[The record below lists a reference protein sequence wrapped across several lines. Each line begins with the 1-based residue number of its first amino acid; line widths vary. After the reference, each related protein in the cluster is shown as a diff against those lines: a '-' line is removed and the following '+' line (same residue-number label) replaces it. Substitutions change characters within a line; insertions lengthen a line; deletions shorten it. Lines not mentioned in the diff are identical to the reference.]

1 MRRRE
6 PISPDMTPLIDVVFI
21 LLIFFLVSSTFKKD
35 ELALDLILPK
45 SGSAKEIIKKEELS
59 IELSR
64 DKIALKGRV
73 IKFADLGAELSKVS
87 DKEKPVNIRINK
99 DVEYQRVMK
108 LFDLLKKYDLNNL
121 ALESEVKEQI

>member
-21 LLIFFLVSSTFKKD
+21 LLIFFLVSSTFKKN

-45 SGSAKEIIKKEELS
+45 SGSAQEIIKKEELA
-59 IELSR
+59 IELSK
-64 DKIALKGRV
+64 DKVALKGS
-73 IKFADLGAELSKVS
+73 IISFSDLEKELSKVRE
-87 DKEKPVNIRINK
+87 KENPVNIRINK

-121 ALESEVKEQI
+121 ALESMVK

>member
-6 PISPDMTPLIDVVFI
+6 PITPDMTPLIDVVFI

-45 SGSAKEIIKKEELS
+45 SGSAEQIIKKEELA
-59 IELSR
+59 IELSS
-64 DKIALKGRV
+64 DKIALKGEV
-73 IKFADLGAELSKVS
+73 INFTDLGVELSKVS
-87 DKEKPVNIRINK
+87 DKEKPVNVRINK

-108 LFDLLKKYDLNNL
+108 LFDLLKKYGLNNL
-121 ALESEVKEQI
+121 ALESMVKGHI

>member
-21 LLIFFLVSSTFKKD
+21 LLIFFLVSSTFKKN

-45 SGSAKEIIKKEELS
+45 SGSAQEIIKKEELA

-64 DKIALKGRV
+64 DKVALKGAV
-73 IKFADLGAELSKVS
+73 ISFSDLGEKLSKVS
-87 DKEKPVNIRINK
+87 EKDKPVNVRINQ

-108 LFDLLKKYDLNNL
+108 LFDLLKKYGLNNL
-121 ALESEVKEQI
+121 ALESMVK

>member
-21 LLIFFLVSSTFKKD
+21 LLIFFLVSSTFKKN

-45 SGSAKEIIKKEELS
+45 SGSAQEIIKKEELA

-64 DKIALKGRV
+64 DKVALKGAV
-73 IKFADLGAELSKVS
+73 ISFSDLGEELSKVS
-87 DKEKPVNIRINK
+87 EKDKPVNVRINQ

-108 LFDLLKKYDLNNL
+108 LFDLLKKYGLNNL
-121 ALESEVKEQI
+121 ALESMVK